1 MASSSS
7 PSTPQ
12 GRSFGRWLR
21 RLLVAGALLSVAALI
36 VVALMPD
43 AVPVDVVEVTRA
55 PLVVTVDEDGRA
67 RVKNRHVVSAPLS
80 GSLARI
86 ELRPGD
92 EVQAGKIIARI
103 VPLEAPLL
111 DVRSRGQAEA
121 RVAAALAA
129 QRQAKAQIE
138 RAEAALEFAQ
148 SNAARME
155 QVTERGAGTQ
165 LQLEQARLQARTAA
179 AELESA
185 RFGATVADYEVR
197 MARAILGRLSGKG
210 GAAEEQFEVPAP
222 VTGRVLKVMQESEGV
237 VQAGSP
243 LLEIADPSALEVAVD
258 VLTRDAVRIA
268 PGNRVALDRWGGPT
282 LDGRVRLV
290 EPSAF
295 SRTSAL
301 GVEEQ
306 RVNVVID
313 LIDPRERWAA
323 LGDGYRIEAHI
334 VVWENEDVLQVPPSS
349 LFRQDGGW
357 AVYRVRDGR
366 AELVPV
372 TLGERTSRAVE
383 VTSGLDAGDEVV
395 AHPSDRVQGGVTI
408 APRR

>member
-1 MASSSS
+1 MNTSPRPPASK
-7 PSTPQ
+7 
-12 GRSFGRWLR
+12 RSLVRWLGR
-21 RLLVAGALLSVAALI
+21 FLAGGALLGLVVLIAL
-36 VVALMPD
+36 AMMPD
-43 AVPVDVVEVTRA
+43 PVPVDVVEVSRA
-55 PLVVTVDEDGRA
+55 PLIVTVDEDGRA

-92 EVQAGKIIARI
+92 QVEAGKIIARI

-111 DVRSRGQAEA
+111 DVRSKGQAEA
-121 RVAAALAA
+121 RVAAAAAA

-138 RAEAALEFAQ
+138 RAQAALEFAQ
-148 SNAARME
+148 ANAARME
-155 QVTERGAGTQ
+155 QVIERGAGTQ
-165 LQLEQARLQARTAA
+165 LQLEQARLEARTAA

-197 MARAILGRLSGKG
+197 MARALLGRLGGKTG
-210 GAAEEQFEVPAP
+210 PIDDQFEVPAP

-237 VQAGSP
+237 VQAGSA
-243 LLEIADPSALEVAVD
+243 LVEIADPSALEVAVD

-268 PGNRVALDRWGGPT
+268 PGNRVALDRWGGET

-313 LIDPRERWAA
+313 LVDPRERWAA

-334 VVWENEDVLQVPPSS
+334 VVWETEDVLQVAPSS
-349 LFRQDGGW
+349 LFRHDGAW
-357 AVYRVRDGR
+357 AAYRLRDGQ
-366 AELVPV
+366 AELAPV
-372 TLGERTSRAVE
+372 TLGERTSRAVQI
-383 VTSGLDAGDEVV
+383 VRGLEAGDEVV
-395 AHPSDRVQGGVTI
+395 AHPSDRVHGGVQLTK
-408 APRR
+408 RR